1 MIVPMSHI
9 LIVSA
14 ALFFMGLGCILA
26 RRNLIM
32 ILIGI
37 EIMLNAAGLL
47 LVAASARWQQA
58 DGQVL
63 ALLLMGVTAAEVAVA
78 LALVVYLYGR
88 KRSLDI
94 NSFDGMQG

>member
-1 MIVPMSHI
+1 MIVPMNHI

-14 ALFFMGLGCILA
+14 ALFFMGLGCTLA

-32 ILIGI
+32 VLIGI
-37 EIMLNAAGLL
+37 EIMLNAAGLT
-47 LVAASARWQQA
+47 LVGASARWQQA

-63 ALLLMGVTAAEVAVA
+63 VLLLMGVTAAEVAIA

-88 KRSLDI
+88 KRTLDI
-94 NSFDGMQG
+94 NSFDGMHG

>member
-9 LIVSA
+9 LIASA
-14 ALFFMGLGCILA
+14 ILFFLGLGCILA

-37 EIMLNAAGLL
+37 EIMLNAAGLAL
-47 LVAASARWQQA
+47 IGASARWQQA

-63 ALLLMGVTAAEVAVA
+63 VLLLMGVTAAEVAVA
-78 LALVVYLYGR
+78 LAVVVYLHGF

-94 NSFDGMQG
+94 NTFDGMQG

>member
-1 MIVPMSHI
+1 MIVPLNHI
-9 LIVSA
+9 LVVA
-14 ALFFMGLGCILA
+14 AILLFMGMGCILA

-37 EIMLNAAGLL
+37 EIMLNAAGLAL
-47 LVAASARWQQA
+47 IGASARWQQA

-63 ALLLMGVTAAEVAVA
+63 VLLFMGVTAAEVAIA
-78 LALVVYLYGR
+78 LAMVVYLYGY
-88 KRSLDI
+88 KRSLDV